1 MKTITIHPSDN
12 VAVDVSTGHK
22 VALKDIAAGEDVI
35 KYGFPIGHATS
46 DIKEGEHVH
55 THNLKTN
62 LHEKLEYVYSH
73 KEFPMPEAEGRTIK
87 AYLRADGNIGIRND
101 VWIVNTVGC
110 VNKVAEAIAKRTG
123 ALFFPHPYGCSQLG
137 GDHRLTQKILRGLIQ
152 HPNAGGVLVLGLG
165 CENNNLSVFKK
176 VLGIQEAASEMDA
189 VGNAH
194 ASISAECGGTGCGK
208 PKQDS
213 TENTESVKG
222 KYGKTE
228 QDSAGSIGSVKGFCG
243 IDEKRVRFLNAQDCE
258 DEVEEGVRIIKEL
271 QAQAALEKRVEVPIS
286 KLKVGLKCGGS
297 DGFSGLTA
305 NPLIGQFS
313 DYLIA
318 EGGSTVLTEVPEM
331 FGAETILMDRCR
343 DEAAFNKT
351 VALINDFKDYFTKH
365 GQEIYENPSPG
376 NKAGGITT
384 LEEKSL
390 GCTQKGGRAQVV
402 DVLDYGDVVTE
413 NGLNLLNGPGNDMVA
428 VTNLTAAG
436 CHLILFSTGR
446 GTPLGAPVPTVKIAT
461 NSGLAERKKNWIDFD
476 AGPMINGIDLRQDL
490 IDFVIKVAEGGQ
502 TANERNGY
510 REIAIFKD
518 GVTL

>member
-1 MKTITIHPSDN
+1 MADEKKANYIIIHPSDN

-22 VALKDIAAGEDVI
+22 IALADIAEGENII

-46 DIKEGEHVH
+46 DIKKDEHVH
-55 THNLKTN
+55 SHNLKTN
-62 LHEKLEYVYSH
+62 LHEKLEYTYDH
-73 KEFPMPEAEGRTIK
+73 KEFPMAEANGRTIK

-101 VWIVNTVGC
+101 IWIVNTVGC

-137 GDHRLTQKILRGLIQ
+137 GDHELTQKILRGLIL

-165 CENNNLSVFKK
+165 CENNNLSVFKP
-176 VLGIQEAASEMDA
+176 VLGVNDQE
-189 VGNAH
+189 
-194 ASISAECGGTGCGK
+194 GK
-208 PKQDS
+208 R
-213 TENTESVKG
+213 
-222 KYGKTE
+222 
-228 QDSAGSIGSVKGFCG
+228 I
-243 IDEKRVRFLNAQDCE
+243 RFLNAQDCE
-258 DEVEEGVRIIKEL
+258 DEVEEGVRIVKEL
-271 QAQAALEKRVEVPIS
+271 QALASQDKRVEVPIS

-313 DYLIA
+313 DYLIS

-343 DEAAFNKT
+343 DKETFNKT
-351 VALINDFKDYFTKH
+351 VALINDFKDYFTRH

-402 DVLDYGDVVTE
+402 DVLNYGDVVTE

-436 CHLILFSTGR
+436 CHMILFSTGR
-446 GTPLGAPVPTVKIAT
+446 GTPLGAPVPTIKVAT
-461 NSGLAERKKNWIDFD
+461 NSGLAEKKKNWIDFN
-476 AGPMINGIDLRQDL
+476 AGPMIEGKEL
-490 IDFVIKVAEGGQ
+490 IQDFVDYIVSVAEGKE
-502 TANERNGY
+502 TCNEKNGY